1 MTLKKKKRWLNNKST
16 EAKANYLHNIW
27 KIYTF
32 FFFFYIFN
40 SSQIYYLLIKAII
53 LLQDRLLYFF

>member
-32 FFFFYIFN
+32 FFFFTFSIQVRF
-40 SSQIYYLLIKAII
+40 ITYLLK
-53 LLQDRLLYFF
+53 Q